1 MEFRTKGEIIEFI
14 RQKNYIFDR
23 YIDEGGFGKT
33 ALLKDPVMDEYFV
46 CKKYEPRPDIDKVE
60 YYENFKNEIKI
71 MYKLFHKNIVRIFN
85 YYLYPK
91 SATGYILMDFIDGT
105 DISTFIS
112 KNPEEINDLFSQT
125 VEAFSYLE
133 MNSIL
138 HRDIRP
144 KNILITDDKTVK
156 IIDFGFGK
164 QIENYTDFEK
174 SVSLAWRYERPDEF
188 QDSIY
193 DFRTE
198 IYFIGKLFESL
209 IVEHNIT
216 GFMHNDTLKKM
227 IIKAHDNRIKS
238 FIDVKELIIS
248 DSYTFDDYFTRDEKE
263 LFQNFMNQVINIYS
277 SIDANC
283 EYNNNIDQIATELE
297 EVCKNNVLDYEVK
310 NIIDVSRAF
319 TKGNYSYYKDKE
331 VNVYLLKE
339 FIKFIKRSGTEKK
352 NIIMLN
358 INNRLRTIARNE
370 RSNESTGDIPF

>member
-1 MEFRTKGEIIEFI
+1 MEFRAKGEIIEFI
-14 RQKNYIFDR
+14 RQKDYIFDK

-46 CKKYEPRPDIDKVE
+46 CKKYEPQPGIDKVE

-85 YYLYPK
+85 YYLYPR

-112 KNPEEINDLFSQT
+112 KNPEEINNLFSQT
-125 VEAFSYLE
+125 IEAFLYLE
-133 MNSIL
+133 MNNIL

-144 KNILITDDKTVK
+144 KNILITDNKTVK

-209 IVEHNIT
+209 IVEYNIT
-216 GFMHNDTLKKM
+216 GFRYNDTLKKM
-227 IIKAHDNRIKS
+227 IIKAHDSRIKS
-238 FIDVKELIIS
+238 FADIKELIITDS
-248 DSYTFDDYFTRDEKE
+248 DVFDDYFTSDEKG
-263 LFQNFMNQVINIYS
+263 LFQNFMDQVMSIYS
-277 SIDANC
+277 SIDENC
-283 EYNNNIDQIATELE
+283 ECNNIDQIAAELE
-297 EVCKNNVLDYEVK
+297 EVYKKNVLDYDVK
-310 NIIDVSRAF
+310 NIVDISRAF
-319 TKGNYSYYKDKE
+319 TKGDYRYYKDK
-331 VNVYLLKE
+331 VVHVYLLKE
-339 FIKFIKRSGTEKK
+339 FIQFIKRSDTEKK

-358 INNRLRTIARNE
+358 VNNRLRTIE
-370 RSNESTGDIPF
+370 RSKKDRGVADDIPF